1 MDHEV
6 FICYN
11 EDDEKDSLTAKYV
24 TKALE
29 QNKIKCWLMGRDVI
43 GNKIDETMDAIEQA
57 KATVLVYSEN
67 AISSPFVV
75 TVVNIAV
82 EDKKPV
88 LGFNVDGSDIS
99 GDLELYRDDITWLD
113 ASPNP
118 EENFGKM
125 VTETSK
131 FLGKEITKPRVSRKV
146 KSDYQG
152 QMDELVNGPQE
163 PPWYIK
169 YKKPLIAGIILLILA
184 CGIFMYASS
193 SIQNNAPSDTLID
206 GSAVKMK
213 ITDFHVDD
221 VSKQGY
227 SWNYSYFVGG
237 SLTPLPKDDE
247 GFVIEADY
255 YDKQGNLVNTTETEF
270 ASVQKVNDGFLFG
283 STTSGSKDI
292 DRVEVKLLNK
302 NRWIYAQAESQL

>member
-11 EDDEKDSLTAKYV
+11 EDDERDSLTAKYI

-29 QNKIKCWLMGRDVI
+29 QNKIKCWLKSRDVV
-43 GNKIDETMDAIEQA
+43 GNKIDETMDAIDKA
-57 KATVLVYSEN
+57 KSMVLVYSDN
-67 AISSPFVV
+67 AISSPFVI
-75 TVVNIAV
+75 TEVNIAV

-88 LGFNVDGSDIS
+88 LGFNVDGNEVG

-113 ASPNP
+113 ASPDP
-118 EENFGKM
+118 EESFGKM
-125 VTETSK
+125 VRDTSK
-131 FLGKEITKPRVSRKV
+131 FIGRDISKPRVSRKLKADYRKEIDALSGPKVVPLYV
-146 KSDYQG
+146 KH
-152 QMDELVNGPQE
+152 
-163 PPWYIK
+163 
-169 YKKPLIAGIILLILA
+169 KKHIIAGVILLILA
-184 CGIFMYASS
+184 VGIFMFASS
-193 SIQNNAPSDTLID
+193 SIQNNAPADTLID

-221 VSKQGY
+221 VRKKGY

-237 SLTPLPKDDE
+237 SLTPLPNEND

-283 STTSGSKDI
+283 STTSGNKDI
-292 DRVEVKLLNK
+292 KRVEVKLLNK
-302 NRWIYAQAESQL
+302 NGWIYAQSESEL

>member
-11 EDDEKDSLTAKYV
+11 EDDEKDSLTAKYI

-29 QNKIKCWLMGRDVI
+29 QNKIKCWLKSRDVV
-43 GNKIDETMDAIEQA
+43 GNKIDETMDAIEKA
-57 KATVLVYSEN
+57 KAIVLVYSEN
-67 AISSPFVV
+67 AVSSPFVV
-75 TVVNIAV
+75 TEVNIAV
-82 EDKKPV
+82 EDKKQIV
-88 LGFNVDGSDIS
+88 GFNVDGSDIS
-99 GDLELYRDDITWLD
+99 GDLELYRDDITWMD

-125 VTETSK
+125 VTDTSK
-131 FLGKEITKPRVSRKV
+131 FIGNEISKPKVSRKL
-146 KSDYQG
+146 KSDYQKEIDG
-152 QMDELVNGPQE
+152 LSGPLVI
-163 PPWYIK
+163 PWYVK
-169 YKKPLIAGIILLILA
+169 YKKHLIAGIILLILA
-184 CGIFMYASS
+184 CGIFMFASS
-193 SIQNNAPSDTLID
+193 SIENNAPADTLID

-213 ITDFHVDD
+213 ITDFHIDD
-221 VSKQGY
+221 VRKQGY

-237 SLTPLPKDDE
+237 SLTPLPKEED

-255 YDKQGNLVNTTETEF
+255 YDKKGNLVNTTETEF
-270 ASVQKVNDGFLFG
+270 SSVQKVNDGFLFG

>member
-11 EDDEKDSLTAKYV
+11 EDDEKDSLTAKYI

-29 QNKIKCWLMGRDVI
+29 QNKIKCWLMSRDVV
-43 GNKIDETMDAIEQA
+43 GNKIDETMEAIEKA
-57 KATVLVYSEN
+57 KATVLVYSEH

-118 EENFGKM
+118 EESFGKM
-125 VTETSK
+125 VTDTSK
-131 FLGKEITKPRVSRKV
+131 FLGNEITKPKVSRKL
-146 KSDYQG
+146 KSDYQK
-152 QMDELVNGPQE
+152 ELEGPGK
-163 PPWYIK
+163 PPWYER
-169 YKKPLIAGIILLILA
+169 YKKEIIAGIILLILA

-193 SIQNNAPSDTLID
+193 SIENNAPSDTLID

-221 VSKQGY
+221 VSKKGY

-237 SLTPLPKDDE
+237 SLTPLPNENE

-255 YDKQGNLVNTTETEF
+255 YDKKGDLINSTQTEF

-283 STTSGSKDI
+283 STTSGKKDI

-302 NRWIYAQAESQL
+302 NGWIYAQAESQL